1 MDVGHAL
8 GPARTHPAQK
18 TDFGYRLE
26 GRRIISLEMDIHNT
40 AGQRTAAASG
50 EPAVG
55 ERSISIGIG
64 QRSVHR
70 IDRWG
75 MQWRGG
81 RSHSI
86 YAEQSGQPGVR
97 DGREGE
103 SHLVVDARHA
113 SIASGANEY
122 VLVCCCCEAI
132 WPSSMKYG
140 RSRYLGGEDSWGS
153 GVTARAHTYRP
164 YFLSSF
170 VFVGVNNGGN
180 KLSPSLSSSS
190 SHLVFPSI

>member
-1 MDVGHAL
+1 M
-8 GPARTHPAQK
+8 
-18 TDFGYRLE
+18 
-26 GRRIISLEMDIHNT
+26 
-40 AGQRTAAASG
+40 
-50 EPAVG
+50 G
-55 ERSISIGIG
+55 ERSISIG

-97 DGREGE
+97 DGRAREAE
-103 SHLVVDARHA
+103 SHLVVEARHA

-122 VLVCCCCEAI
+122 VLVCCFCEAI

-153 GVTARAHTYRP
+153 GVTAQAHTYRP
-164 YFLSSF
+164 YFLSSL

-180 KLSPSLSSSS
+180 KLSPTSPSPPLISF
-190 SHLVFPSI
+190 SHPFRKADR